1 MGEYARSSA
10 IARAVSE
17 RWPAIA
23 IQFVLSRAAP
33 YAAAVPFPTTWLP
46 SSATFQSAAVIDLI
60 RSWRPQVV
68 IFDNAGRTAQLRAAR
83 RWGARVIYISARRRQ
98 RRKAFRWRWMRL
110 LDEHW
115 IAYPE
120 LIAGKLRFLERLKL
134 ALLRRPVVRYLDILY
149 SRSAPEREAL
159 LLSQEGLSECGYALV
174 IPGGGTGHPGAGRA
188 VEQFLAAACA
198 LAAKGIVTLF
208 AGPVNEFAG
217 AADAVSSGSASFA
230 ANLRLLGM
238 VPQSDLSALMRHARL
253 VVTNGGSTL
262 MQSIAC
268 GAACLA
274 VPIAND
280 QVERIRR
287 CVKAGIA
294 LHARLD
300 STRIAEAAVDLWDS
314 APKRTALKERAGAL
328 GFADGVEIAM
338 TALRRFLEAK

>member
-17 RWPAIA
+17 HWPAIA

-68 IFDNAGRTAQLRAAR
+68 IFDNAGRTAQLRAAQ

-98 RRKAFRWRWMRL
+98 RSKAFRWRWMRL

-120 LIAGKLRFLERLKL
+120 LIAGKLRLLERLKL
-134 ALLRRPVVRYLDILY
+134 ALLRRPVVRYLDVLY

-159 LLSQEGLSECGYALV
+159 LLSQAGLNARSYALV
-174 IPGGGTGHPGAGRA
+174 VPGGGTGHPGARRA
-188 VEQFLAAACA
+188 VEQFLAAART
-198 LAAKGIVTLF
+198 LAAKGVVTLF
-208 AGPVNEFAG
+208 AGPVNEHAG
-217 AADAVSSGSASFA
+217 AADIPSVAAPSDAS
-230 ANLRLLGM
+230 LRLLGM
-238 VPQSDLSALMRHARL
+238 VPQSDLSVLMRHARL

-287 CVKAGIA
+287 CAKAGVA
-294 LHARLD
+294 VHARLD
-300 STRIAEAAVDLWDS
+300 SVRIAEAAVDLWDNE
-314 APKRTALKERAGAL
+314 PKRAALKERAGAL
-328 GFADGVEIAM
+328 RLADGVEVAVA
-338 TALRRFLEAK
+338 ALGRWLEAK